1 MASFVPTLLLV
12 FLAVV
17 VWRLVSHRQAIQS
30 TLRHGVEVIPSW
42 VLWLAAIVCT
52 AIATLWIVVLLAM

>member
-1 MASFVPTLLLV
+1 M
-12 FLAVV
+12 V
-17 VWRLVSHRQAIQS
+17 VWRLVSHRKAIQS
-30 TLRHGVEVIPSW
+30 TLGYRVKIILSW